1 LEFDLAHPNFD
12 AIHIASGKTAKEEDK
27 MSMKPVLVPTVHRL
41 SGQVNCSG
49 KVNRAASLVAG
60 VGCVIQASS
69 VRFQPK
75 LACAFI
81 VFLLAA
87 CGGSLSEEQRKKLHD
102 GMEDHK
108 ITKVSDTEIVTA
120 AMDQGRSVFNAL
132 EKSKFDGPVSLR
144 LARERKVKI
153 RFITPGSGDALEV
166 ENQIIQA
173 YIVGA
178 VTGATQDNI
187 QKLRSGTATSLQDYD
202 TLLYSRPVVTSLP
215 DGSVNVEGVWNIYVA
230 KRDVVRGLSKK

>member
-1 LEFDLAHPNFD
+1 
-12 AIHIASGKTAKEEDK
+12 
-27 MSMKPVLVPTVHRL
+27 MSKNPVLVPTDHGS
-41 SGQVNCSG
+41 SGQVTCSG
-49 KVNRAASLVAG
+49 KDNRAASLFAG
-60 VGCVIQASS
+60 VACVIHKTP
-69 VRFQPK
+69 VRFLPK
-75 LACAFI
+75 LACAFV

-87 CGGSLSEEQRKKLHD
+87 CGGSLSEEQRKKLHE

-108 ITKVSDTEIVTA
+108 ITQVSDTEIVTA
-120 AMDQGRSVFNAL
+120 AMDEGRSVFDAL

-153 RFITPGSGDALEV
+153 RFIAPGSGDALEV

-202 TLLYSRPVVTSLP
+202 TLLYSRPVVTSQP

-230 KRDVVRGLSKK
+230 KRDIVRGLSKK